1 MTPQFKAAVETYGP
15 RFMTDLGLDK
25 LKVAGIFGNLA
36 VESDQFR
43 ALQEY
48 KPVVAG
54 SRGGWGWPQW
64 TGPRRRAFEAWAAE
78 KGFKFDNP
86 EAFYGYMLVELRGSE
101 VGALTAL
108 RATTTLDRAT
118 EVFMLKYERPGV
130 PHLDKR
136 KAYALEALYVLQDA
150 LAAREAVKKD
160 LGLTPDAPLPSPPH
174 VDPAASAGPLP
185 PMPVNTGAQKPVS
198 VPAPMPA
205 PAVAT
210 GGLWASLK
218 ALFVKKA
225 A

>member
-36 VESDQFR
+36 VESAQFT

-54 SRGGWGWPQW
+54 SRGGWGWAQW

-78 KGFKFDNP
+78 KGFRLDNP
-86 EAFYGYMLVELRGSE
+86 EAFYGYMLVELRGAE

-136 KAYALEALYVLQDA
+136 KAYALEALRVLEAA

-160 LGLTPDAPLPSPPH
+160 LGLTPAPALPTPPH
-174 VDPAASAGPLP
+174 VDPAGPLTPMAPTAARP
-185 PMPVNTGAQKPVS
+185 PVPDEPAPVS
-198 VPAPMPA
+198 AATVT
-205 PAVAT
+205 T
-210 GGLWASLK
+210 GGLWAAVKSLFAK
-218 ALFVKKA
+218 KKA

>member
-25 LKVAGIFGNLA
+25 LKVSGIFGNLA
-36 VESDQFR
+36 VESAQFT

-54 SRGGWGWPQW
+54 SRGGWGWAQW
-64 TGPRRRAFEAWAAE
+64 TGSRRRAFEAWAAE
-78 KGFKFDNP
+78 KGFKLDSP

-136 KAYALEALYVLQDA
+136 KAYALEALRVLEA
-150 LAAREAVKKD
+150 TLTAREAVKKD
-160 LGLTPDAPLPSPPH
+160 LGLTPDPVTLTAPH
-174 VDPAASAGPLP
+174 VDPAASAGPLTPMAPTAARP
-185 PMPVNTGAQKPVS
+185 P
-198 VPAPMPA
+198 VPAGPVVVSGVP
-205 PAVAT
+205 T
-210 GGLWASLK
+210 ASQWGVRAWL
-218 ALFVKKA
+218 ASWMRLFG
-225 A
+225 